1 MHSNPMNNIVNELI
15 SSYIDAFYEEPD
27 DDLLELRS
35 FAEEHYVPII
45 LKDTEELLRLL
56 LAMHKPTRILEIG
69 TAIGYS
75 ACFFARTCP
84 DCRITTIERDEDLY
98 RTAVSNLKQ
107 LGCADRI
114 DCICGEASQVLKEL
128 GEKIK
133 DPETEGYDFVFIDA
147 SKSHYLEFWELCLP
161 LVTDDAVIICDNVLM
176 KGMTAYKVDL
186 KLPRYETSSDTDNLE
201 NGLQGLLEN
210 LGIRQVFNPQCMDIV
225 NMCDR
230 PVYVNMIRQKA
241 MIKVNEEGT
250 EAAAVTASGVLGG
263 AAVDLTPRATFHANR
278 PFVYVIR
285 ELSSGVILFV
295 GKFTGE

>member
-35 FAEEHYVPII
+35 FAEERYVPII

-176 KGMTAYKVDL
+176 RGLTAIEPMEAEHKHRTSIRNMRNFL
-186 KLPRYETSSDTDNLE
+186 KFVKEIPYADTCVLTVGDGLSISRIDRTTYEEYRKS
-201 NGLQGLLEN
+201 
-210 LGIRQVFNPQCMDIV
+210 
-225 NMCDR
+225 
-230 PVYVNMIRQKA
+230 
-241 MIKVNEEGT
+241 
-250 EAAAVTASGVLGG
+250 
-263 AAVDLTPRATFHANR
+263 
-278 PFVYVIR
+278 
-285 ELSSGVILFV
+285 
-295 GKFTGE
+295 